1 MREGAGERLPWW
13 KGRRGEWWVIGQLVL
28 IAAVVFAPVPW
39 RWTDARVLWMVLG
52 ALLVATGLAF
62 AAKGMRD
69 LGPSLTPFPRPR
81 RSAKLVQHGT
91 YASVRHP
98 IYGGIIIAS
107 LGWALWRTSG
117 LHLLLTVALA
127 AYLHAK
133 SRHEETLL
141 IERFHEYAAY
151 RKRTKRLIPWIL

>member
-1 MREGAGERLPWW
+1 M
-13 KGRRGEWWVIGQLVL
+13 
-28 IAAVVFAPVPW
+28 VP
-39 RWTDARVLWMVLG
+39 G

-81 RSAKLVQHGT
+81 RSATLVQHGT

-117 LHLLLTVALA
+117 LHLLLTAALA

-133 SRHEETLL
+133 GRHEETLL
-141 IERFHEYAAY
+141 IERFPEYAAY
-151 RKRTKRLIPWIL
+151 RTRTKRLIPWIL